1 MLKRFDLGGVEGAGG
16 GLPAGTVTFV
26 LGDVVGSTRLWED
39 HADAMPEALAKL
51 DELIDT
57 GVTAHGGAR
66 PAEQGEGD
74 SFVAA
79 FARAADAVRFSV
91 ALQTALGEDGWPDGT
106 RVALRMALHTGD
118 ARVRDGSRYMGEALN
133 RCARLRALGHPGQV
147 LLSRATADLVV
158 DHLSDGAFLR
168 DLGIHHLRD
177 LTRPERVAQ
186 LCAPGLPFD
195 FPPLRSL
202 ERLPN
207 NLPVQMTSFI
217 GRTGELS
224 ETADL
229 LAEHRML
236 TLTGSGGCGKTR
248 LAVQL
253 AAEVLD
259 RFPGGVWLADLSPIA
274 DPELAGKAVAAA
286 VGCPE
291 VPGQTPTEITVEW
304 LRDAEALVVIDN
316 CEHLLDAAVDVA
328 EALLAGCPG
337 VRLLATSREPLG
349 AAGETTYRVP
359 SLPVPNGNGDAAT
372 DADCDSVRLF
382 ADRAAQARPSLRI
395 GPTNLDAVAT
405 ICTRLDGIPLAIEL
419 AAARCRVMSPAQIAQ
434 QLADRFSLLSGGRRG
449 GLPRQR
455 TLEASVDW
463 SYALL
468 SENERRLLRLLSVFA
483 GGFTLDAV
491 AACWETNGSDGW
503 EAVDLLSGL
512 VDKSL
517 VQPPD
522 DEAAEPRYRLL
533 ETIRQYAA
541 DKLTEAGEAPDARQR
556 HAEFYA
562 GLAETAVAGLTGPD
576 ILRCHATLMAELDNL
591 RAADDWGAET
601 GQADIALRLGGRE
614 VGTPYGALE
623 GQQRLT
629 RALALEGGPPSARVR
644 ALLGLGEMH
653 FMLGDLEGLA
663 TLCVEAAGIAT
674 TIGDDELRGQ
684 ALGARG
690 WAAWLLG
697 DDGAAALLSEAV
709 ALLRATGSHYWA
721 SDALW
726 ALGALA
732 IAGGDATDARE
743 HLGEAVN
750 LTRSVGNPMG
760 TGRSLVFLGL
770 ALMLEG
776 DLDPAEAALVEARA
790 LIVECDDHLF
800 LGIVDAGLSWI
811 EAARGNA
818 AAALRRNDAA
828 LADARRRHQ
837 VWSTAWLLYARASA
851 EARSVQSD
859 AGLCPSAEEAETAT
873 EAEGLAWAAVCCRAI
888 RAEEQLATGDLAGA
902 KALAA
907 SAVEQ
912 AENAPYARRSLG
924 RALLA
929 LSRVTRAEGDPS
941 AAEDV
946 AHHALAALA
955 AASMRLEVA
964 EALELLGGLAAEQGS
979 PAEAVRLLAA
989 AEAARGEIGY
999 PVPPAEAARLEEDL
1013 EQARAALDPAAFE
1026 AARAE
1031 GATMALDD
1039 AVAYA
1044 SRGRGERKRPSS
1056 GWASLTPAEQDV
1068 VRLVA
1073 EGLRN
1078 ADVAARLFV
1087 SPATVKTHLAHVFA
1101 KLGVSTRAEL
1111 AGLAARRA
1119 DGAGFRYRPNG

>member
-1 MLKRFDLGGVEGAGG
+1 MRDEQAA
-16 GLPAGTVTFV
+16 LPAGTVTFV
-26 LGDVVGSTRLWED
+26 LGDVVGSTRLWEE
-39 HADAMPEALAKL
+39 HASEMPVVLGRLEQIIDERLGAHRGAL
-51 DELIDT
+51 
-57 GVTAHGGAR
+57 

-74 SFVAA
+74 NFVAV
-79 FARAADAVRFSV
+79 FARADDAASFALHV
-91 ALQTALGEDGWPDGT
+91 ARAVAGECWPGGID
-106 RVALRMALHTGD
+106 VSLRMALHTGD
-118 ARVRDGSRYMGEALN
+118 ARIRDGGRYMGDTLN
-133 RCARLRALGHPGQV
+133 RCARLRALGHAGQV

-168 DLGIHHLRD
+168 DLGVHHLRD

-202 ERLPN
+202 EHLPN

-217 GRTGELS
+217 GRSGELA
-224 ETADL
+224 ETAGL

-274 DPELAGKAVAAA
+274 DPDLAGKAVAAA

-291 VPGQTPTEITVEW
+291 APGHTPTEMTVEW

-359 SLPVPNGNGDAAT
+359 SLPVPTGNGDGGT
-372 DADCDSVRLF
+372 DAECDSVRLF

-395 GPTNLDAVAT
+395 GPANLEAAAA

-455 TLEASVDW
+455 TLQASVEW

-468 SENERRLLRLLSVFA
+468 SEDERRLLRLLSVFA
-483 GGFTLDAV
+483 GGFTLEAA
-491 AACWETNGSDGW
+491 AACWDPDGDDW
-503 EAVDLLSGL
+503 SAVDLVSSL

-522 DEAAEPRYRLL
+522 DDAAVPRYRLL
-533 ETIRQYAA
+533 ETIRQYAT
-541 DKLTEAGEAPDARQR
+541 DKLIEAGEAPAARQR

-576 ILRCHATLMAELDNL
+576 ILRCHATLTAELDNL
-591 RAADDWGAET
+591 RAADDWAAGT
-601 GQADIALRLGGRE
+601 GNADIALRLGGRE
-614 VGTPYGALE
+614 AGTPYGALE

-629 RALALEGGPPSARVR
+629 RALALEGGPPPARVR
-644 ALLGLGEMH
+644 ALLGLADMH
-653 FMLGDLEGLA
+653 FQLGDVVRLP
-663 TLCVEAAGIAT
+663 TLCAEAAAIAQ

-684 ALGARG
+684 ALGAWG
-690 WAAWLLG
+690 WGAWAIG
-697 DDGAAALLSEAV
+697 DDGAAALLSEGL
-709 ALLRATGSHYWA
+709 ALSRATGSRHWA
-721 SDALW
+721 ADALW
-726 ALGALA
+726 GLGLLA
-732 IAGGDATDARE
+732 ISTGDATAARE
-743 HLGEAVN
+743 HSGEAVDV
-750 LTRSVGNPMG
+750 TRSVGNPLG
-760 TGRSLVFLGL
+760 VARSLGVLGL

-776 DLDPAEAALVEARA
+776 DLDPAEEALAEARP
-790 LIVECDDHLF
+790 LLVECDEHLI

-811 EAARGNA
+811 EAARGDTV
-818 AAALRRNDAA
+818 AALRRNDDA

-851 EARSVQSD
+851 EARSAQPD
-859 AGLCPSAEEAETAT
+859 AGPCPSAAEAESAT
-873 EAEGLAWAAVCCRAI
+873 EAEGLPWAAVCCRAI
-888 RAEEQLATGDLAGA
+888 RAEDQLAAGDLAGA

-907 SAVEQ
+907 SAV
-912 AENAPYARRSLG
+912 
-924 RALLA
+924 
-929 LSRVTRAEGDPS
+929 
-941 AAEDV
+941 
-946 AHHALAALA
+946 
-955 AASMRLEVA
+955 
-964 EALELLGGLAAEQGS
+964 
-979 PAEAVRLLAA
+979 
-989 AEAARGEIGY
+989 
-999 PVPPAEAARLEEDL
+999 
-1013 EQARAALDPAAFE
+1013 
-1026 AARAE
+1026 
-1031 GATMALDD
+1031 
-1039 AVAYA
+1039 
-1044 SRGRGERKRPSS
+1044 
-1056 GWASLTPAEQDV
+1056 
-1068 VRLVA
+1068 
-1073 EGLRN
+1073 
-1078 ADVAARLFV
+1078 
-1087 SPATVKTHLAHVFA
+1087 
-1101 KLGVSTRAEL
+1101 
-1111 AGLAARRA
+1111 
-1119 DGAGFRYRPNG
+1119 